1 MTTTFALLGTSDF
14 AIVEPHSLEPQ
25 ARLIYL
31 YHITTPSLSERAYAE
46 IRRMIVRL
54 ELAPGAIIREESLRA
69 SLGLGRTPIREALQR
84 LVRDQFV
91 TVIPRRGMYVSGIDV
106 GDLALLYETR
116 AILEPY
122 AMRLACV
129 RSDANG
135 WDEMA
140 AVLNGANLS
149 STPEQLL
156 AIDRRCREL
165 VWAAADN
172 RFLTDHLDMLYAHS
186 DRLWHLYLGD
196 VADLHGMIAEHRM
209 ILDALR
215 AGDAE
220 RAADLIES
228 HMRRFDEQIQ
238 SAVRRRLQ
246 SPLAV

>member
-1 MTTTFALLGTSDF
+1 MTYAACTTRSVLDVTQL
-14 AIVEPHSLEPQ
+14 
-25 ARLIYL
+25 LIYL
-31 YHITTPSLSERAYAE
+31 YHITTPSLSERAYDQ

-54 ELAPGAIIREESLRA
+54 ELAPGATIREESLRV

-91 TVIPRRGMYVSGIDV
+91 TVIARRGMYVSSIDV

-129 RSDANG
+129 RGATDG

-140 AVLNGANLS
+140 AVLQGAEPGS
-149 STPEQLL
+149 SPDQLL

-196 VADLHGMIAEHRM
+196 VADLHDLIAEHRA
-209 ILDALR
+209 ILRALR
-215 AGDAE
+215 KGDAE
-220 RAADLIES
+220 RAAELIDK
-228 HMRRFDEQIQ
+228 HMRRFHEQIQ